1 MPGKVVLI
9 LAAIVVV
16 VLSLQTTVLDG
27 LSIFGA
33 KLDLLLAIVVYT
45 SLTKGPVAGVLT
57 GFILGLLQDAQ
68 SQHGLGL
75 DALSKAAVGYAAQFT
90 WEGLDKESVYTQM
103 AVLLVAGLLH
113 NLIFLF
119 LYCGSQLTMVPGL
132 WLRVGVP
139 GALYTAVVAP
149 LLVALLSKLTGFR
162 MEFSAA
168 SIRKR

>member
-1 MPGKVVLI
+1 MRGKIILIVAAVV
-9 LAAIVVV
+9 AV
-16 VLSLQTTVLDG
+16 VLSLHTTVLDR
-27 LSIFGA
+27 LTVFGA
-33 KLDLLLAIVVYT
+33 RLDLLLAIVVYV
-45 SLTKGPVAGVLT
+45 SLVKGPVAGVIA
-57 GFILGLLQDAQ
+57 GFTLGLLQDAQ

-75 DALSKAAVGYAAQFT
+75 NALAKAAVGYAAQFT

-103 AVLLVAGLLH
+103 AVLFLAGLLH

-119 LYCGSQLTMVPGL
+119 LYCGSELTMVPGL

-149 LLVALLSKLTGFR
+149 LLVALLSRLTGFR

>member
-1 MPGKVVLI
+1 MT
-9 LAAIVVV
+9 LAAIVAV
-16 VLSLQTTVLDG
+16 VLSLQTTVLDQ

-33 KLDLLLAIVVYT
+33 RLDLLLAIVVYI
-45 SLTKGPVAGVLT
+45 SLIKGPVAGVVA
-57 GFILGLLQDAQ
+57 GFVLGLLQDAQ

-75 DALSKAAVGYAAQFT
+75 DALSKAAVGYVAQFT

-103 AVLLVAGLLH
+103 AVLFFAGLLH

-149 LLVALLSKLTGFR
+149 ILVALLSKLVGYR

-168 SIRKR
+168 SVRKR